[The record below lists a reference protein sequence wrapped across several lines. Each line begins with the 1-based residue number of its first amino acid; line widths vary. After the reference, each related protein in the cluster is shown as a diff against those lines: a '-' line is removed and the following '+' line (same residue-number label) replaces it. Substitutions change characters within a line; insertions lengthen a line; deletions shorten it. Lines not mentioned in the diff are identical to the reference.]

1 MNYFI
6 AVSAVL
12 LLGILLFGEK
22 RDDVTWKLVSK
33 PLLSALFILT
43 ALLSQWNV
51 PSLAVWVLGGLILSW
66 LGDFFL
72 IFPRE
77 RTFLFGLIAFL
88 LGHVSYAV
96 GFYLHGSLELWSIIA
111 LLLLLGLGAVIFRWL
126 RPHLG
131 SMTHSVIAYIVVIS
145 VMVSGAAALFIDP
158 RWSITG
164 RSTILI
170 GAVLFFTSDIFVA
183 RNKFVSEDFMN
194 RLIGLPL
201 YYAGQFL
208 IALSVGLI

>member
-111 LLLLLGLGAVIFRWL
+111 LILLFGLGAVIFRWL
-126 RPHLG
+126 RPNLG

-145 VMVSGAAALFIDP
+145 VMVSGAAALFADP